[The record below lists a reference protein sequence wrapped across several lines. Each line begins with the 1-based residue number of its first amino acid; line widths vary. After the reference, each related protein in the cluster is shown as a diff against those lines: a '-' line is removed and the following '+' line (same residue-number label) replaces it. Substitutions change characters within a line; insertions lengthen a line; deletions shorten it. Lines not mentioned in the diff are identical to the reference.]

1 MTDGTQNVQLPAELC
16 EKAKQKFGGRFED
29 LSHMLA
35 FVLQQLVNEDTLR
48 KDEEEQRIIEQ
59 RLKDLG
65 YV

>member
-1 MTDGTQNVQLPAELC
+1 MTDGMQNVQLPVELC
-16 EKAKQKFGGRFED
+16 EKAKQKFAGRFED
-29 LSHMLA
+29 LSHLLVL
-35 FVLQQLVNEDTLR
+35 VLQQLMNEDAVQ